1 MHEQN
6 DWERAGSAGRPEIAN
21 ERELPGL
28 EGDLLDPGRLGL
40 PCAGR
45 QEQYDDKEKEGQLA
59 SPESFDFASNKLSIH
74 YHFPFVY
81 QTMMINSRFQP

>member
-1 MHEQN
+1 MHEKHHRE
-6 DWERAGSAGRPEIAN
+6 WAASGRKAQVPNHLEFS
-21 ERELPGL
+21 GL
-28 EGDLLDPGRLGL
+28 EGDLLDPARLGL

-81 QTMMINSRFQP
+81 QSMMINSRFQP